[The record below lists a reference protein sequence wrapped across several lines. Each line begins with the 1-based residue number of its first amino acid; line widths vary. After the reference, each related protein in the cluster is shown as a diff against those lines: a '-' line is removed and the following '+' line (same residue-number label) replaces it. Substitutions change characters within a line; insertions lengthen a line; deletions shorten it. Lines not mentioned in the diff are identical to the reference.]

1 MLRRVLLT
9 ALTPMF
15 FGSTYALTTLAL
27 PPGRPLFT
35 AALRALPAGILLLL
49 ATREIPRGHWWGRLA
64 LLGALNIGAV
74 FALVFVAAYRMP
86 GGVAAV
92 ISGVQPLIVALLA
105 VGILGEK
112 MRPAAIFAAV
122 AGVAGVAL
130 LVVRSAV
137 QLDPLGIAAAAGSTV
152 CGAVGIILVRLWGR
166 PMPMLSFVAWQLVFG
181 GSILAVLA
189 AIFEGAPPALT
200 GVHIAAFVYLGLCST
215 LLAYYLWFRGVE
227 HLGPTPVSLL
237 SLINP
242 LTAAVLG
249 AVLLGETYTV
259 AQGIGAALIVGALVV
274 GTYSSG
280 IIRETPADPQASA
293 ESE

>member
-1 MLRRVLLT
+1 MRRHVFLT
-9 ALTPMF
+9 ALTPIF
-15 FGSTYALTTLAL
+15 FGSTYAITTLAL

-49 ATREIPRGHWWGRLA
+49 ATREVPKGRWWGRLGI
-64 LLGALNIGAV
+64 LGSLNIAAV
-74 FALVFVAAYRMP
+74 FAFVFVAAYRMP

-105 VGILGEK
+105 AAILGE
-112 MRPAAIFAAV
+112 RLRAGGIVAAIL
-122 AGVAGVAL
+122 GVAGVGL

-137 QLDPLGIAAAAGSTV
+137 HLDSVGIAAALGSTV

-166 PMPMLSFVAWQLVFG
+166 PMAMLSFVAWQLVFG
-181 GSILAVLA
+181 GAILAVLA
-189 AIFEGAPPALT
+189 AIFEGPPPHLT
-200 GVHIAAFVYLGLCST
+200 TLNIIAFIYLGGCST

-227 HLGPTPVSLL
+227 RLGPTPVSLL

-249 AVLLGETYTV
+249 AALLNERYTL
-259 AQGIGAALIVGALVV
+259 AQGIGAALIVGALVL

-280 IIRETPADPQASA
+280 VIRETPADPQASA

>member
-137 QLDPLGIAAAAGSTV
+137 QLDPLGIAAAAGATV